1 MATVLVT
8 GAAGFLGGAIV
19 ARLRADGMRVR
30 AFVRPGRAA
39 DADERVEGDLRD
51 RAALDRAVAGVDSV
65 VHAGARVATTG
76 PWEEFE
82 ATNVGATTAII
93 AAATAAGVRRIVHV
107 SSLSVYAVPADG
119 AVITED
125 SAYDD
130 GGGERGFYARSK
142 LLADQAAMAAIAAG
156 APVTVVRPGLLY
168 GPGQRPSLA
177 RRAIGVGPLKVLMAR
192 RGYLLPLA
200 YVDNVADAIA
210 LALTRDTARGRAY
223 TIVDVHAPQAAYA
236 RLYRQMQGGNWF
248 PIYLPLGL
256 LRRGVGAVEA
266 VMRLVGRRAPISRHQ
281 VERTVRSA
289 TFSTRRARE
298 ELGWQPRI
306 ALDEALR
313 RSFAAPPRPE
323 APAPAPAQTP
333 A

>member
-1 MATVLVT
+1 VATVLVT
-8 GAAGFLGGAIV
+8 GAAGFLGGALV
-19 ARLRADGMRVR
+19 ARLRADRLRVR
-30 AFVRPGRAA
+30 AFVRPGRAV
-39 DADERVEGDLRD
+39 DGDERVEGDLRD
-51 RAALDRAVAGVDSV
+51 RGALERAVVGVDYV

-76 PWEEFE
+76 SWDEFE
-82 ATNVGATTAII
+82 ATNVDATTALIE
-93 AAATAAGVRRIVHV
+93 AARAAGVRRMVHI

-125 SAYDD
+125 SPYDD
-130 GGGERGFYARSK
+130 GGGERGCYARSK
-142 LLADQAAMAAIAAG
+142 LLADRAAMAAIAAG

-177 RRAIGVGPLKVLMAR
+177 RRAIGIGPLRLLLAR

-200 YVDNVADAIA
+200 YVENVADAIA
-210 LALTRDTARGRAY
+210 LALARDAARGRAY

-236 RLYRQMQGGNWF
+236 RLYRQMQGGNWV

-256 LRRGVGAVEA
+256 VRGGVSAIETLA
-266 VMRLVGRRAPISRHQ
+266 RLVGRRAPISRHQ
-281 VERTVRSA
+281 VERTLRSA

-313 RSFAAPPRPE
+313 RSFTAPRRREGAARL
-323 APAPAPAQTP
+323 PAQAPT
-333 A
+333 

>member
-1 MATVLVT
+1 MKTVLVT

-39 DADERVEGDLRD
+39 AADERVEGDLRD
-51 RAALDRAVAGVDSV
+51 REALTRAVEGVDAV

-76 PWEEFE
+76 AWEEFE

-93 AAATAAGVRRIVHV
+93 DAARAAGVRRVVHV
-107 SSLSVYAVPADG
+107 SSLSVYAVPNDG
-119 AVITED
+119 AVVRED

-168 GPGQRPSLA
+168 GPGQRPPLA
-177 RRAIGVGPLKVLMAR
+177 RRSIAVGPLRLLMAR

-210 LALTRDTARGRAY
+210 LAVTSPAAEGRAY
-223 TIVDVHAPQAAYA
+223 TIVDVHAPQADYA
-236 RLYRQMQGGNWF
+236 RLYRQVQGANWVPF
-248 PIYLPLGL
+248 YLPLGL
-256 LRRGVGAVEA
+256 LRAGVSGVETLA
-266 VMRLVGRRAPISRHQ
+266 RLAGRRAPISRHQ
-281 VERTVRSA
+281 VDRTLRSA
-289 TFSTRRARE
+289 TFTTRRAHE
-298 ELGWQPRI
+298 ELGWHPRI

-313 RSFAAPPRPE
+313 RSFAA
-323 APAPAPAQTP
+323 APTPTQTP